1 MDCWTCEIFQLPCT
15 ELRQGIHVEAAVL
28 IDKAVH
34 RELMYVSIVL
44 WFWFIRHVERSITAR
59 STPAPL
65 LTLVCGDVRRTGV
78 TPTTPA
84 QS

>member
-1 MDCWTCEIFQLPCT
+1 MDCWIVEIFQLPCA
-15 ELRQGIHVEAAVL
+15 ELGQSVHVDAAVL
-28 IDKAVH
+28 VDKAVH
-34 RELMYVSIVL
+34 RELMYVSIVV

-65 LTLVCGDVRRTGV
+65 LTLVGGDVRRTGV
-78 TPTTPA
+78 TPATPA